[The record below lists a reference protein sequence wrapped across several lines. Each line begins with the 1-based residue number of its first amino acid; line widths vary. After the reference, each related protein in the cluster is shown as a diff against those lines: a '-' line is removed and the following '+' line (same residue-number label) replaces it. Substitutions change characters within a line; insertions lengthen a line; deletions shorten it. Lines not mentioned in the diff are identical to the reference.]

1 MEFKRRKKIHTQLDI
16 APLIDIVF
24 LLLIFFML
32 SSHFITQSGIKII
45 LPKAVTAKLHQEEDI
60 VIFISE
66 HNNLYLNKEPLT
78 LDALLIKLKAKVKQS
93 EKKTVI
99 IKADERINLGLAVK
113 VMDIAKQADAE
124 GLIISAK
131 IEQQDIGTQK
141 HE

>member
-1 MEFKRRKKIHTQLDI
+1 MEFKGRKKIHMHLDI

-32 SSHFITQSGIKII
+32 SSNFVTQSGIKIV

-66 HNNLYLNKEPLT
+66 HNDLYLNEESLT
-78 LDALLIKLKAKVKQS
+78 LDTLLSRLKTKVKQN

-113 VMDIAKQADAE
+113 VMDIAKQANAE
-124 GLIISAK
+124 GLIVSTK
-131 IEQQDIGTQK
+131 IEQPDEIALQ
-141 HE
+141 